1 MADIKD
7 IIAKNLIE
15 LRKKNNLT
23 QIGLAEKLNYSDNA
37 ISRWERGEVTPS
49 IETLVQISEVFNVPL
64 NSLLEDNAKQVSKA
78 RDKKEIINKLAII
91 LLFVSLVWF
100 IAVIGFIYGKL
111 IFNLNLWT
119 IFAWAV
125 PASCLVM
132 YPFNSYWGKYVYR
145 FVILSVLVWTLLA
158 CVYLQ
163 FLQYNLWLIFFIGIP
178 IQVALGIW
186 AFIKPKNIKKY
197 L

>member
-1 MADIKD
+1 MADIKQ
-7 IIAKNLIE
+7 IIANNIIN

-23 QIGLAEKLNYSDNA
+23 QIELAEKLNYSDNA
-37 ISRWERGEVTPS
+37 VSRWERAEVTPN

-64 NSLLEDNAKQVSKA
+64 NSLLEDNAVKVSIVK
-78 RDKKEIINKLAII
+78 DKKEIINKLAII

-100 IAVIGFIYGKL
+100 VAVIGYIYGNL
-111 IFNLNLWT
+111 IFGLNLWT

-145 FVILSVLVWTLLA
+145 FVILSVFVWTLLA
-158 CVYLQ
+158 CIYLQ
-163 FLQYNLWLIFFIGIP
+163 CLEYNIWLIFIIGIP

-186 AFIKPKNIKKY
+186 AFIKPKNINK
-197 L
+197 